1 VRFSESYSLS
11 NDKLIAADSVDVFS
25 LILVRA
31 SPSLAAICIH
41 ALLIIPTLFPPLWNM
56 IMIMIQMSAF
66 FIGVL
71 LGTALIAQKCQA
83 LIDATKDSCVSLSP
97 FNQANR
103 DSFAI
108 LGILKHFILFFDLFR
123 LEERGWLV
131 SNANLREAGG
141 GGGER
146 GSVVLVK
153 TSKKK
158 GIMDHE
164 RYLDATQRYVHPLF
178 TPPSFSSALPFPFP
192 FPFPSS
198 VFVSFFGCVHSYS

>member
-1 VRFSESYSLS
+1 M
-11 NDKLIAADSVDVFS
+11 DVFS

-41 ALLIIPTLFPPLWNM
+41 ALLIIPTLFSSPMECDYDYDTDERLLYRRPIRHGAHRTKMSSAYRRHQGLVRFTFP
-56 IMIMIQMSAF
+56 IQS
-66 FIGVL
+66 IITVTHL
-71 LGTALIAQKCQA
+71 PYSVYSTIY
-83 LIDATKDSCVSLSP
+83 
-97 FNQANR
+97 
-103 DSFAI
+103 
-108 LGILKHFILFFDLFR
+108 FFDLFR